1 MQAKGI
7 WWDDRLGCRW
17 VTDVNGS
24 WNLVYLLT
32 YIVAWNFYCDSR
44 VSISEPKNYCNVRVM
59 SNHALSFYWMYIFSI
74 SNTDNL
80 LTAEMSEVTLKE
92 LATALPAF
100 HFGWL
105 NPHLD
110 RGMTYVYPKYLLP
123 LFFGTHLLVFC
134 AVNIFHP
141 YLYKVR
147 TVLTSTNNHT
157 DWLFTGGDSS
167 FQSGVTLRPRW
178 FWISWREYTYFNS
191 MVNYLKLP

>member
-1 MQAKGI
+1 
-7 WWDDRLGCRW
+7 
-17 VTDVNGS
+17 
-24 WNLVYLLT
+24 
-32 YIVAWNFYCDSR
+32 
-44 VSISEPKNYCNVRVM
+44 M

-141 YLYKVR
+141 YLYKVS
-147 TVLTSTNNHT
+147 TVLTSTNIHT
-157 DWLFTGGDSS
+157 D
-167 FQSGVTLRPRW
+167 
-178 FWISWREYTYFNS
+178 
-191 MVNYLKLP
+191 